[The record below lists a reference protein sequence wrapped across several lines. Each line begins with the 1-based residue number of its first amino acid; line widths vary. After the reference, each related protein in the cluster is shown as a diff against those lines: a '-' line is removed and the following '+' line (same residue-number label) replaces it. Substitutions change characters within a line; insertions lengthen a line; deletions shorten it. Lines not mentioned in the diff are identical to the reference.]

1 MQLLLKARDESIVEL
16 YAEQKNH
23 ASDSG
28 FDLFFPYELTV
39 HPFETVCID
48 FGISAQLVDMFSHV
62 GQRVEV
68 NRPFWLM
75 PRSSISKTPLRMSNS
90 MGLIDKDYRGSLKVF
105 IDNIKNEPY
114 TILKGQRLFQ
124 LVTPT
129 LEPIFRHSFV
139 TELQE
144 TARGE
149 GGFGSTG
156 I

>member
-1 MQLLLKARDESIVEL
+1 MYLWLKASDESIVEL
-16 YAEQKNH
+16 YAEQKNF

-28 FDLFFPYELTV
+28 FDLFFPYELTI
-39 HPFETVCID
+39 HPQQTVCID
-48 FGISAQLVDMFSHV
+48 LGISAQLFETINN
-62 GQRVEV
+62 QRIHLTS
-68 NRPFWLM
+68 PFWVM

-90 MGLIDKDYRGSLKVF
+90 MGLIDKDYRGTLKVS
-105 IDNIKNEPY
+105 IDNIKQEPY

-124 LVTPT
+124 LVTPR
-129 LEPIFRHSFV
+129 LDPIVGFNFV
-139 TELQE
+139 SELQP